1 MAEGIGEEI
10 SYMCEKISCICEEM
24 CINGEEV
31 DVNGEFGRALLT
43 CDMSPHLTPN
53 YEYIQQ
59 NFTIPTNYFLC

>member
-24 CINGEEV
+24 CINGE
-31 DVNGEFGRALLT
+31 FGRALLT

-53 YEYIQQ
+53 YELIQQ